1 MGKKNRLFKDGTT
14 VMHCTNCAHVLYVF
28 FNDQCEAKVRCPECG
43 TDFRMKDCKKKVNMD
58 VYPPKEN
65 ACA

>member
-28 FNDQCEAKVRCPECG
+28 FNDQNEARVRCPSCG
-43 TDFRMKDCKKKVNMD
+43 TDFRMKEFKKRVDME
-58 VYPPKEN
+58 VYPTDN
-65 ACA
+65 VCA